1 MLVST
6 TSSLAGGLII
16 YFQGIESLEDA
27 LNSTSQSEVRGL
39 RDGLRAIE
47 DSMID
52 HTTVDKQFF
61 FSPTQ
66 IKGNDT
72 GEWARSMLGLMFTQT
87 NASQTIYMV
96 AIALQPYGPLNVENS
111 SAMYICVWLDVFRNG
126 SKEMVGAL
134 GGPFERPTMIDGGVQ
149 AHTYQMDLQTGLPG
163 KKLYVWGYRMAGHAA
178 DGITYTMDPRN
189 DVIDAENGY
198 TRATVLPDA
207 HAEKFAGP
215 RLWHSP
221 ELDHLYGYHNLDGIF
236 EPPPA
241 PHPWH
246 VYKAVRV
253 SVGYLTTAYDKV
265 LSADIDLPP
274 ETMVIFVDRGTG
286 RVIASTEPGFDLIAP
301 ECKGKGYRGYEATRE
316 IHCFRNISWHY
327 KGAVQDAFD
336 QLGAHRPGVFLRKAA
351 GGSEY
356 FMRREWVSREFELLW
371 IRPVSVV
378 EDKVREALN
387 YLIVFVMLVVVFDSL
402 TSIAEVVFIAI
413 PLRHLSSAI
422 LHTGNMR
429 TEEAQEA
436 ITRYTGTAVMVKE
449 IRNLM
454 RGMRATVGNLE
465 EFRTFIPEQ
474 VLASKENED
483 ASYVSEHSGDDD
495 DDDNYK
501 GNDNSGDGQGDAELT
516 EAPTE
521 SAESIISCKSAK
533 SHTSQSSRNGL
544 QKLALHL
551 ELRRKV
557 AVLAINVM
565 NWSIDVAELD
575 EMIMIS
581 NHSLIVSVVHTCAAA
596 FSGTVDIQQGDRFCI
611 GFNTAKKVHL
621 GELTS
626 QPLKCS
632 FDLRRKTH
640 HNLSMA
646 SVHGKAKVGNI
657 GNHII
662 RRFTVVTPLLNWVMM
677 MESFTKRRTGATL
690 IDQTAFDSVSQ
701 DFVFRIVD
709 AIMRKNQV
717 IAVAE
722 VVRAIKVTTEE
733 WMYQFESREKEALV
747 FYAENRF
754 ALSVIHGLFDEEP
767 PAPPA
772 SCPCFLQAY
781 AEHRFTPKDLFGFF
795 LSNDS
800 RRKSLDWKGA
810 DDTPYYEQSLAEES
824 VDEGVGE
831 KGVTEP
837 ASDVGPRERST
848 VTPIVCF
855 DQSAGKKNML

>member
-52 HTTVDKQFF
+52 HTTVSKQFF
-61 FSPTQ
+61 FSPAQ

-72 GEWARSMLGLMFTQT
+72 EEWARSMLGLMFTQT
-87 NASQTIYMV
+87 NASQTIYAV

-111 SAMYICVWLDVFRNG
+111 SAVYSCVWLDVFPDG
-126 SKEMVGAL
+126 SKEMVGAI
-134 GGPFERPTMIDGGVQ
+134 GGPFARPTMIDGGLQ

-163 KKLYVWGYRMAGHAA
+163 DYLYVWGYRIQGHAA

-189 DVIDAENGY
+189 DVIDTARGY

-207 HAEKFAGP
+207 HAESIVGP
-215 RLWHSP
+215 QLWHSP
-221 ELDHLYGYHNLDGIF
+221 EKDHLYGYYNLNGIF

-253 SVGYLTTAYDKV
+253 AVGYLTTAYDKV

-274 ETMVIFVDRGTG
+274 ETMVFFVQRGEG
-286 RVIASTEPGFDLIAP
+286 RVIASTEPGFDLVAP
-301 ECKGKGYRGYEATRE
+301 ECKGKGYSGYEATRE
-316 IHCFRNISWHY
+316 MNCFRNISWHY

-336 QLGAHRPGVFLRKAA
+336 QLGAHPTGVFLRKAA

-371 IRPVSVV
+371 MRPVSVV

-436 ITRYTGTAVMVKE
+436 ITRYAGTAVMVKE

-483 ASYVSEHSGDDD
+483 ASYVSEHSDDE
-495 DDDNYK
+495 
-501 GNDNSGDGQGDAELT
+501 GSGPVS
-516 EAPTE
+516 PTSGVDEEFQSGE
-521 SAESIISCKSAK
+521 SALSAK
-533 SHTSQSSRNGL
+533 SCSSQSNSGL

-565 NWSIDVAELD
+565 NWSSDVADAD
-575 EMIMIS
+575 EMITIT
-581 NHSLIVSVVHTCAAA
+581 NHAVIVSVVHTCAAA

-662 RRFTVVTPLLNWVMM
+662 RRFTVVTPLLDWVTT
-677 MESFTKRRTGATL
+677 MERFTKRRTGATL

-781 AEHRFTPKDLFGFF
+781 AERKFTPKAEFG
-795 LSNDS
+795 LYV
-800 RRKSLDWKGA
+800 
-810 DDTPYYEQSLAEES
+810 P
-824 VDEGVGE
+824 GE
-831 KGVTEP
+831 ASDKGVRQ
-837 ASDVGPRERST
+837 SSQST
-848 VTPIVCF
+848 TGTRYETTSKGGTGTPIVSF
-855 DQSAGKKNML
+855 DQGSKRGV